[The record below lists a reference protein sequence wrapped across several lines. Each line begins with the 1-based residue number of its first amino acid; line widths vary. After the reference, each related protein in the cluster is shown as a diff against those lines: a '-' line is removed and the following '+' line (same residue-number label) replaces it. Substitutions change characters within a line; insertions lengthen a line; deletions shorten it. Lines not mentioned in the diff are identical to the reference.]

1 MKKNYFL
8 IVLVLFAYACKQG
21 KEAKNE
27 VKEYT
32 IEQFMS
38 SIDINGSSFSP
49 DETKILFSSNKTGI
63 YNAFEISINGK
74 KETQLTESK
83 TKSTYAV
90 TYFPNDERILL
101 SADNEGNEIFHL
113 FIREQNG
120 EIRDLTPDSTSRAQF
135 IEWSRDGKS
144 FYYTSNKRDLQFN
157 DVYKMDIKT
166 FDSQMIYLNNDGYE
180 LGAISQSGKYLA
192 LTKIITN
199 DNSEIYLYN
208 TENKKIKLIT
218 PREGEINSQPSQFS
232 LDEKF
237 LYFLTDEGSEFTY
250 LKKYNIE
257 NEESIEVY
265 KENWDLMYAYYSY
278 NEKYFIV
285 GINKDAKTVIKV
297 FDNKANEEIMFPKFS
312 SGNISSVNVSK
323 SEKQMS
329 FYVSSSQSPRN
340 LYVYDFEKKK
350 YIQLTNSQNE
360 EIDPSHLVDAEI
372 IRYKSF
378 DSLEIPAILYKPLK
392 ASSTHKVPTLIWVHG
407 GPGGQS
413 RVNYS
418 PMLQYLINHGYA
430 ILAVNN
436 RGSSGYGK
444 TFYGLDNLKH
454 GEDDLQDC
462 IYAKNYLAKT
472 NWADTSK
479 VGIIGGSYGGFMV
492 AAALTFTPDEF
503 AVGINIF
510 GVTNWLRTL
519 KSIPPWWTSF
529 KDALYKEMGNPET
542 DSAYLYK
549 ISPLF
554 HANKIKKPFMV
565 LQGANDPRVLKVE
578 SDEIV
583 AAAQKNNIPVKYI
596 VFEDEGHG
604 FRKKE
609 NEIKAYKEILL
620 FLDEHLKK

>member
-8 IVLVLFAYACKQG
+8 VLLVLFTYACNQG

-27 VKEYT
+27 IKEYT

-49 DETKILFSSNKTGI
+49 DESKLMFSSNKTGI
-63 YNAFEISINGK
+63 YNAFEINTDGK
-74 KETQLTESK
+74 NETQLTESK

-90 TYFPNDERILL
+90 SYFPSDERILL
-101 SADNEGNEIFHL
+101 SADNEGNEISHL
-113 FIREQNG
+113 FLREQDG
-120 EIRDLTPDSTSRAQF
+120 TIKDLTPDSTARAEF
-135 IEWSRDGKS
+135 INWSRDGKY
-144 FYYTSNKRDLQFN
+144 FYFTSNKRNLQFN
-157 DVYKMDIKT
+157 DVYKMDIQT
-166 FDSQMIYLNNDGYE
+166 FKPQLVYQNNEGYE
-180 LGAISQSGKYLA
+180 LGAVSQSGKYLA
-192 LTKIITN
+192 LIKIITT
-199 DNSEIYLYN
+199 DNSDIYLYD
-208 TENKKIKLIT
+208 TENQKIKLIT
-218 PREGEINSQPSQFS
+218 KHEGEINSQPSQFS
-232 LDEKF
+232 IDEKF
-237 LYFLTDEGSEFTY
+237 LYFMTDAGSEFTY

-257 NEESIEVY
+257 NEESSMVY

-278 NEKYFIV
+278 NEKYFVV

-297 FDNKANEEIMFPKFS
+297 FDNKTNEEIMFPKFS
-312 SGNISSVNVSK
+312 SGNISSVNISK
-323 SEKQMS
+323 SEKFMS

-340 LYVYDFEKKK
+340 LYVYNFEKQN
-350 YIQLTNSQNE
+350 YTQLTNSQNK
-360 EIDPSHLVDAEI
+360 EIDPTHLVDAEI
-372 IRYKSF
+372 VRYKSF

-392 ASSTHKVPTLIWVHG
+392 ASSLNKVPTLIWVHG

-444 TFYGLDNLKH
+444 TFYGLDDLKH

-462 IYAKNYLAKT
+462 VYAKNFLAKT
-472 NWADTSK
+472 NWADTAK

-503 AVGINIF
+503 AVGVNIF

-554 HANKIKKPFMV
+554 HADKIKKPFMV

-583 AAAQKNNIPVKYI
+583 AAAKKNNIPVKYI
-596 VFEDEGHG
+596 VFDDEGHG